1 MRFMLLHKGAQKSLP
16 LSMFLSLSLSMFL
29 SLSLSL
35 FMFLSL
41 FVFVSICLCQS
52 LPQFLFLSPSFPSCA
67 LEFFLH
73 PLFLYSLTLS
83 LSPHTYLL
91 PSPFALFI
99 LFLFSFLPLPSSF
112 QFFCS
117 VYSNTSSLFLYTPF
131 SLHFLL
137 YSLASLPSYL
147 LFLFLPIPILHHL
160 CLLWHPL
167 PLFSFFFPFI
177 YWPPLFSLFSMFLFL
192 YLFFLY
198 HLRKQ

>member
-1 MRFMLLHKGAQKSLP
+1 MNEFPAFTQRCTEVSASVYVPLSVSVYVPLSVSVSIYVPVSVCLRLYLSLSVSASVSLP
-16 LSMFLSLSLSMFL
+16 LYLLPFLCFR
-29 SLSLSL
+29 
-35 FMFLSL
+35 
-41 FVFVSICLCQS
+41 V
-52 LPQFLFLSPSFPSCA
+52 
-67 LEFFLH
+67 FLH

-147 LFLFLPIPILHHL
+147 LFLFPPIPILHHL
-160 CLLWHPL
+160 CLL
-167 PLFSFFFPFI
+167 
-177 YWPPLFSLFSMFLFL
+177 
-192 YLFFLY
+192 
-198 HLRKQ
+198 

>member
-1 MRFMLLHKGAQKSLP
+1 MSFLLLHKGAQKSLPLSMFLSLPLSRFLSLP

-147 LFLFLPIPILHHL
+147 LFLFPPIPILHHL
-160 CLLWHPL
+160 CLL
-167 PLFSFFFPFI
+167 
-177 YWPPLFSLFSMFLFL
+177 
-192 YLFFLY
+192 
-198 HLRKQ
+198 